1 MTDNVREFLNKEFEN
16 HLIKQASKENISRFV
31 VGGLICNDQKHVLVL
46 KRASNDFLG
55 GLDELLSGKVEKGER
70 LYEALIREIKEE
82 TNLKV
87 IEPVKRYIGH
97 FDYKSKSGIL
107 TRQFN
112 FEVLVEDVNQI
123 KISEE
128 HESYNWYSDVTKDTL
143 NFSENVINVINNFF
157 PPPQKRQLSCESE
170 KNPKK
175 AKIKVTS
182 SVFIFK
188 NFFKLKI

>member
-1 MTDNVREFLNKEFEN
+1 M
-16 HLIKQASKENISRFV
+16 
-31 VGGLICNDQKHVLVL
+31 L
-46 KRASNDFLG
+46 KRSSNDFLG
-55 GLDELLSGKVEKGER
+55 GLDELPSGKVEKGER

-87 IEPVKRYIGH
+87 IEPVKRYICH
-97 FDYKSKSGIL
+97 FDYTGKSKSGIL

-128 HESYNWYSDVTKDTL
+128 HEPYNWYSDVTKDTL
-143 NFSENVINVINNFF
+143 NVSENVINVINNFF
-157 PPPQKRQLSCESE
+157 SPPQKRQLSCESE

-175 AKIKVTS
+175 AKK
-182 SVFIFK
+182 K
-188 NFFKLKI
+188 